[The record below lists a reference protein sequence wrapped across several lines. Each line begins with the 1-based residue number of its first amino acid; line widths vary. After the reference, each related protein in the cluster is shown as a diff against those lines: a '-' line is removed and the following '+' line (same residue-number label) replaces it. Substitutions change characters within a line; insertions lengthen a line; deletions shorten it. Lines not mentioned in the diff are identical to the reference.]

1 VERISIVLFRGGV
14 TVLAGTLAM
23 LWPGV
28 TVPTLLTIFGLY
40 VVADGVVDI
49 AMGARRD
56 EAGDR
61 AWFTVL
67 EGVVNIAVGIVA
79 LRSPQAILWPLLP
92 AWALVTGALEI
103 ASAMT
108 SSPQSLA
115 GEWLLLVG
123 GIAAVVLSIALFAL
137 LPVGTASLAWTL
149 GSYAAAKGLLLVAAA
164 ITVRTGRALA

>member
-1 VERISIVLFRGGV
+1 MDRISIVLFRGSVTAAVGV
-14 TVLAGTLAM
+14 LAM

-28 TVPTLLTIFGLY
+28 TVVLLITVFGLY
-40 VVADGVVDI
+40 AVADGIIDL
-49 AMGARRD
+49 AMGARSD
-56 EAGDR
+56 EVGDR

-79 LRSPQAILWPLLP
+79 LVSPEAMLWPLLP
-92 AWALVTGALEI
+92 AWALVTGALEV

-123 GIAAVVLSIALFAL
+123 GITAVVLSVALFVL
-137 LPVGTASLAWTL
+137 LPAGVASLGWTL
-149 GSYAAAKGLLLVAAA
+149 GSYALAKGLLLIAAA
-164 ITVRTGRALA
+164 ITVRAGRALA